1 MERDNKPGHNHE
13 DHITIIV
20 NQVSHHISS
29 STVTAA
35 YLRELAGA
43 GADYEVWKV
52 IKSPDPEGQLPVDDM
67 QVKDSIEVKSGDK
80 FRVVP
85 PGTFGTVATLPAGQL
100 SRELEQLHE
109 QGCETEV
116 HEDSSL
122 TIVIFKKFPLPKGYN
137 MEATDVLI
145 KVPLSY
151 PNGQL
156 DMFWTEP
163 NLRLASANGQTA
175 TSVEQILGRQW
186 LRFSWHP
193 QKWNPGRD
201 NILTFVEFIN
211 RRLAQ
216 LK

>member
-1 MERDNKPGHNHE
+1 MEKTKDNKD
-13 DHITIIV
+13 DHITILV
-20 NQVSHHISS
+20 NQVPHHISS
-29 STVTAA
+29 STVTTA

-43 GADYEVWKV
+43 GPDYEVWKV
-52 IKSPDPEGQLPVDDM
+52 VKSPDPEGQLPVDDV
-67 QVKDSIEVKSGDK
+67 QVKISIEVKSGDK

-85 PGTFGTVATLPAGQL
+85 PGTFGTVAIMLAGQL

-109 QGCETEV
+109 QGYEAEV
-116 HEDSSL
+116 HDDGSL
-122 TIVIFKKFPLPKGYN
+122 TVVIFKKFPLPKGYN
-137 MEATDVLI
+137 KDTTDVLI
-145 KVPLSY
+145 KVPVSY

-163 NLRLASANGQTA
+163 DLRLASSNGQAA
-175 TSVEQILGRQW
+175 TSPEQILGRQW